1 MDTISKSCRGVSL
14 RDISDTNKK
23 LFGFLNAITCK
34 RANQGDERDAYSLK
48 GFG

>member
-1 MDTISKSCRGVSL
+1 MSKSCRGVSL

-23 LFGFLNAITCK
+23 LFGFRKAVTYQ
-34 RANQGDERDAYSLK
+34 RANKAHEIERAYSLE